1 MVPSTSPPPSFTPPT
16 QTHLKQGK
24 ASLPFLSITIGVIS
38 ASLLNTFH
46 TLHTYRAH
54 LNAGTAT
61 PETRLPPMILGS
73 LLLPP
78 GLFLWAWT
86 SPPHI
91 TPWPQ
96 IIAGAPMGMGILLI
110 MVNGLN
116 YIVDVYKI
124 KANSAIAANTMVR
137 SLMAAGL
144 SVAAERMYA
153 SLGVRWATSLLGFV
167 AVGLGV
173 GPVLF
178 WRFGARVR
186 GWSRFVDEA

>member
-1 MVPSTSPPPSFTPPT
+1 
-16 QTHLKQGK
+16 
-24 ASLPFLSITIGVIS
+24 
-38 ASLLNTFH
+38 
-46 TLHTYRAH
+46 
-54 LNAGTAT
+54 
-61 PETRLPPMILGS
+61 
-73 LLLPP
+73 
-78 GLFLWAWT
+78 
-86 SPPHI
+86 
-91 TPWPQ
+91 
-96 IIAGAPMGMGILLI
+96 